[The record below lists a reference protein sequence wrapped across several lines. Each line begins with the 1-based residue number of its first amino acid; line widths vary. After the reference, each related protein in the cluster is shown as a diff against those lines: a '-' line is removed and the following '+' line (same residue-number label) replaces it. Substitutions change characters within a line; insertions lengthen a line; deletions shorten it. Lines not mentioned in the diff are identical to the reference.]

1 MSNSVSRYRRKVVK
15 QKMREKHADE
25 ATKELKDK
33 LVNMSEEELEELDE
47 LAERVAD
54 AVGVDIEDVREGN
67 VKVGESDGE

>member
-1 MSNSVSRYRRKVVK
+1 MSNSISRYRRKVVK

-33 LVNMSEEELEELDE
+33 LVNMSEEELDE
-47 LAERVAD
+47 LAERVAE

>member
-33 LVNMSEEELEELDE
+33 LVNMSEEELDE
-47 LAERVAD
+47 LAERVAE
-54 AVGVDIEDVREGN
+54 AVGVDIEDVREGK

>member
-33 LVNMSEEELEELDE
+33 LVNMSEEELDE

-54 AVGVDIEDVREGN
+54 AVGVDIEDVREGK

>member
-33 LVNMSEEELEELDE
+33 LVNMSEEELDE

-54 AVGVDIEDVREGN
+54 AVGVDIEDVREGK
-67 VKVGESDGE
+67 VKVGETDGE

>member
-1 MSNSVSRYRRKVVK
+1 MSNSISRYRRKVVK

-33 LVNMSEEELEELDE
+33 LVNMSEEELDE
-47 LAERVAD
+47 LAERVAE
-54 AVGVDIEDVREGN
+54 AVGVDVEDVREGN

>member
-1 MSNSVSRYRRKVVK
+1 MSNSISRYRRKVVK

-33 LVNMSEEELEELDE
+33 LVNMSEEELDE

>member
-33 LVNMSEEELEELDE
+33 LVNMSEEELDE
-47 LAERVAD
+47 LAERVAE

-67 VKVGESDGE
+67 VKVGENDGE

>member
-33 LVNMSEEELEELDE
+33 LVNMSEEELDE

>member
-33 LVNMSEEELEELDE
+33 LVNMSEEELDE
-47 LAERVAD
+47 LAERVAE

>member
-1 MSNSVSRYRRKVVK
+1 MSNSISRYRRKVVK

-25 ATKELKDK
+25 ATKDLRDK
-33 LVNMSEEELEELDE
+33 LVNMSEEELDE
-47 LAERVAD
+47 LAERVAE

>member
-33 LVNMSEEELEELDE
+33 LVNMSEEELDE
-47 LAERVAD
+47 LAERVAE
-54 AVGVDIEDVREGN
+54 AVGVDIEDVKEGN

>member
-33 LVNMSEEELEELDE
+33 LGISSNIEY
-47 LAERVAD
+47 
-54 AVGVDIEDVREGN
+54 DIMKSLKKKRSYTT
-67 VKVGESDGE
+67 KVFNLYK

>member
-1 MSNSVSRYRRKVVK
+1 MSNSISRYRRKVVK

-25 ATKELKDK
+25 TTKELKDK
-33 LVNMSEEELEELDE
+33 LVNMSEEELDE

-54 AVGVDIEDVREGN
+54 VVGVDIEDVREGN

>member
-33 LVNMSEEELEELDE
+33 LVNMSEEELDE
-47 LAERVAD
+47 LAERVAE
-54 AVGVDIEDVREGN
+54 AVGVDIEDVRDGN

>member
-33 LVNMSEEELEELDE
+33 LVNMSEEELDE
-47 LAERVAD
+47 LAERVAE
-54 AVGVDIEDVREGN
+54 AVGVDVEDVREGN

>member
-33 LVNMSEEELEELDE
+33 LVNMPEEELDE
-47 LAERVAD
+47 LAERVAE

>member
-33 LVNMSEEELEELDE
+33 LVNMSEEELDE
-47 LAERVAD
+47 LAERVAE
-54 AVGVDIEDVREGN
+54 AVGVDIEEVREGN

>member
-1 MSNSVSRYRRKVVK
+1 VVK

-33 LVNMSEEELEELDE
+33 LVNMSEEELDE
-47 LAERVAD
+47 LAERVAE
-54 AVGVDIEDVREGN
+54 AVGVDVEDVREGN

>member
-1 MSNSVSRYRRKVVK
+1 MSNSISRYRRKVVK

-33 LVNMSEEELEELDE
+33 LVNMSEEELDE
-47 LAERVAD
+47 LAERVAN

>member
-33 LVNMSEEELEELDE
+33 LVNMSEEELDE
-47 LAERVAD
+47 LAERVAEV
-54 AVGVDIEDVREGN
+54 VGVDIEDVREGN

>member
-33 LVNMSEEELEELDE
+33 LVNMSEEELDE
-47 LAERVAD
+47 LAERVAE
-54 AVGVDIEDVREGN
+54 AVGVDIEDVREGS
-67 VKVGESDGE
+67 VRVGESDGE